1 MHQTMHQ
8 KYELT
13 SKNASK
19 MRQKYELTNKND
31 QQCIKNMS

>member
-1 MHQTMHQ
+1 MHQ

-19 MRQKYELTNKND
+19 MDQTYELTNKND
-31 QQCIKNMS
+31 QQCMKNMS